1 MRPRPTIA
9 EIEAKKMSDKD
20 RLIALINNKPDF
32 DSQSEE
38 IQYHMRIG
46 QLLGAVDAKQ
56 RLPINESLLLA
67 NGFEKHEGLGDYTY
81 YLFELKTPPILGEP
95 QVITHISVHHF
106 DSDAHYTLYARNT
119 LTIYNR
125 IEVRVN
131 KIQQAEDAINA
142 VGFPFSFSLKGYK
155 ADEPRP

>member
-1 MRPRPTIA
+1 
-9 EIEAKKMSDKD
+9 MSDKD

-32 DSQSEE
+32 TSQSEE

-46 QLLGAVDAKQ
+46 QLLGLVEAKQ
-56 RLPINESLLLA
+56 RLHINESLLLA
-67 NGFEKHEGLGDYTY
+67 NGFEKHEGLGDDTNYT
-81 YLFELKTPPILGEP
+81 FELKTPPILGEP
-95 QVITHISVHHF
+95 EVITHISFCHF
-106 DSDAHYTLYARNT
+106 DGDAHYTLYVEDRSTIASRSP
-119 LTIYNR
+119 LDIYNR

-155 ADEPRP
+155 ADEQP